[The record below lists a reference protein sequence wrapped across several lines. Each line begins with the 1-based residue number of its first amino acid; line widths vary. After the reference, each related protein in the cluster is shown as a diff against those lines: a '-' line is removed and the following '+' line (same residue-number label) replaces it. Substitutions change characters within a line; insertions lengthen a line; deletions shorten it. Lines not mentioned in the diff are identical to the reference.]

1 MARDMPISPRTGNT
15 QGILMKRRLLHGF
28 KGGKGWMVGKSATVA
43 FGRGVAECHNTFL
56 SHSFFTFLSTQ
67 DLKNS

>member
-1 MARDMPISPRTGNT
+1 
-15 QGILMKRRLLHGF
+15 MKRRLLHGF
-28 KGGKGWMVGKSATVA
+28 KGGKCWMVGKSATVA
-43 FGRGVAECHNTFL
+43 FGRGAAECLSAFL

>member
-1 MARDMPISPRTGNT
+1 
-15 QGILMKRRLLHGF
+15 MKRRLLQGF
-28 KGGKGWMVGKSATVA
+28 KGGKCWMVGKSATVA
-43 FGRGVAECHNTFL
+43 FDRGVAECLSAFL